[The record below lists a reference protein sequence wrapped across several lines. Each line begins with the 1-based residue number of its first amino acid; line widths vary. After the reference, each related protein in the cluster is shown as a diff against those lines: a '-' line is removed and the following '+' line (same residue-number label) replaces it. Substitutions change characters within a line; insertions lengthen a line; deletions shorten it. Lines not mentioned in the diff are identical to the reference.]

1 MFINEYTPLSF
12 YKVVDEMKLGNG
24 VKYSEQLD
32 LVVLDHKPCN
42 AYQLT
47 LPWLNR
53 LYIIFLCL
61 LNHLNVSFIV

>member
-32 LVVLDHKPCN
+32 LVEFDHKPCN

-53 LYIIFLCL
+53 LYIFLCL
-61 LNHLNVSFIV
+61 LNHVNVSFIV

>member
-32 LVVLDHKPCN
+32 LVEFDHKPCN
-42 AYQLT
+42 AYQFT

-53 LYIIFLCL
+53 LYIFLCL
-61 LNHLNVSFIV
+61 LNHVNVSFIV